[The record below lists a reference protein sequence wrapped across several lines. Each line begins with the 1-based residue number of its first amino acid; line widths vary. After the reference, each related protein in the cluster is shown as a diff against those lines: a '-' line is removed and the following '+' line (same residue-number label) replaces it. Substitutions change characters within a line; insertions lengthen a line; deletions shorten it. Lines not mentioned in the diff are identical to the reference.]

1 MLLKSQEISLKKKD
15 FFKEKVILL
24 YGENQDLI
32 NDLNQQITSKFI
44 EEEKS
49 SKSFFEEDIIKN
61 PDNIINYY
69 LNGSLFDDNKNISI
83 IKNCSDK
90 ILEIINQIKNN
101 ISNNI
106 IILNSEILLKNSKL
120 RQFGEYDKLA
130 ICIPCYQETK
140 LDIKKFLIQQLQANN
155 IQLPD
160 SQYETITNSSS
171 LKRSKIKEVIEKL
184 NLYKNSGKITDQI
197 IEEIC
202 TDIDLKK
209 NDEIIDILLSK
220 NSKNINEFISNMSN
234 YEKNFIEIIIN
245 SSSLKRSKI
254 KEVIEKINLY
264 KNSEKITDQAIDEIC
279 TDIDLKKN
287 EEIID
292 ILLSKNEKNINEF
305 ISNMSNYEKN
315 FIEVIIILRTFIIK
329 IIDIHK
335 NNKNLS
341 IDERI
346 ERYKPP
352 IFWKDKDRIKN
363 ILKIWNTN
371 NLEKFL
377 SNLNVIETE
386 FKRNDL
392 NQDTQFYY
400 FLTQN
405 LSKIAFKNANNF
417 I

>member
-1 MLLKSQEISLKKKD
+1 MLLKSQEIVIKNKD
-15 FFKEKVILL
+15 FYKEKIILL

-32 NDLNQQITSKFI
+32 NDLNQQIISKFI
-44 EEEKS
+44 EEKKI
-49 SKSFFEEDIIKN
+49 SKLFFEEDIIKN
-61 PDNIINYY
+61 PENIINYY

-90 ILEIINQIKNN
+90 ILEVINKIKNN
-101 ISNNI
+101 INNNV

-140 LDIKKFLIQQLQANN
+140 FDIKKFLTQQTQINN
-155 IQLPD
+155 IQLSD
-160 SQYETITNSSS
+160 TQS
-171 LKRSKIKEVIEKL
+171 EV
-184 NLYKNSGKITDQI
+184 
-197 IEEIC
+197 
-202 TDIDLKK
+202 
-209 NDEIIDILLSK
+209 
-220 NSKNINEFISNMSN
+220 
-234 YEKNFIEIIIN
+234 IIN

-254 KEVIEKINLY
+254 KEVIEKLTLY
-264 KNSEKITDQAIDEIC
+264 KNSGKITDQIVEEIC

-287 EEIID
+287 DEIID

-315 FIEVIIILRTFIIK
+315 FIEIIIILRSFIIK
-329 IIDIHK
+329 ILDIQK

-363 ILKIWNTN
+363 ILKIWSAN

-377 SNLNVIETE
+377 SNLNIIETE

-405 LSKIAFKNANNF
+405 LSKISLKNTNNF

>member
-1 MLLKSQEISLKKKD
+1 MLLKSQELNLKKKD
-15 FFKEKVILL
+15 FFKGKIIVL

-32 NDLNQQITSKFI
+32 RDLNEQILIKFKD
-44 EEEKS
+44 EK
-49 SKSFFEEDIIKN
+49 KIQKNIFEEDIIKD
-61 PDNIINYY
+61 PQNIINYY
-69 LNGSLFDDNKNISI
+69 LNGSLFDENKNILV
-83 IKNCSDK
+83 IKNSSDK
-90 ILEIINQIKNN
+90 IIETLNKIKNN
-101 ISNNI
+101 IDENTI
-106 IILNSEILLKNSKL
+106 IINSEILLKNSKL

-130 ICIPCYQETK
+130 VCIPCYQENK
-140 LDIKKFLIQQLQANN
+140 IDITRFLVKQLQINK
-155 IQLPD
+155 IQLP
-160 SQYETITNSSS
+160 
-171 LKRSKIKEVIEKL
+171 EK
-184 NLYKNSGKITDQI
+184 Q
-197 IEEIC
+197 
-202 TDIDLKK
+202 
-209 NDEIIDILLSK
+209 
-220 NSKNINEFISNMSN
+220 
-234 YEKNFIEIIIN
+234 IEIIIN

-264 KNSEKITDQAIDEIC
+264 KNSKIITDQIIEEIC
-279 TDIDLKKN
+279 TDMDLKKN
-287 EEIID
+287 DEIID

-315 FIEVIIILRTFIIK
+315 FIEIIIILKSFIIK
-329 IIDIHK
+329 ILDIQK

-363 ILKIWNTN
+363 ILKTWNTN

-377 SNLNVIETE
+377 SNLNIIETE

-405 LSKIAFKNANNF
+405 LSKIAFKNTNNF

>member
-1 MLLKSQEISLKKKD
+1 MLLKSQELNLKKKD
-15 FFKEKVILL
+15 FFKGKIILL

-32 NDLNQQITSKFI
+32 KDLNEQILIKFKDEQKI
-44 EEEKS
+44 QKNI
-49 SKSFFEEDIIKN
+49 FEEDIIKDPQN
-61 PDNIINYY
+61 VINYY
-69 LNGSLFDDNKNISI
+69 LNGSLFDENKNILV

-90 ILEIINQIKNN
+90 IIETLNKIKSN
-101 ISNNI
+101 IDENTI
-106 IILNSEILLKNSKL
+106 IINSEILLKNSKL

-130 ICIPCYQETK
+130 FCIPCYQETK
-140 LDIKKFLIQQLQANN
+140 IDITRFLVQQLQINK
-155 IQLPD
+155 IQL
-160 SQYETITNSSS
+160 S
-171 LKRSKIKEVIEKL
+171 EK
-184 NLYKNSGKITDQI
+184 Q
-197 IEEIC
+197 
-202 TDIDLKK
+202 
-209 NDEIIDILLSK
+209 
-220 NSKNINEFISNMSN
+220 M
-234 YEKNFIEIIIN
+234 EIIIN

-264 KNSEKITDQAIDEIC
+264 KNSKIITDQIIEEIC
-279 TDIDLKKN
+279 TDMDLKKN
-287 EEIID
+287 DEIID

-315 FIEVIIILRTFIIK
+315 FIEIIIILRSFIIK
-329 IIDIHK
+329 ILDIQK

-363 ILKIWNTN
+363 ILKIWSAN

-377 SNLNVIETE
+377 SNLNIIETE

-405 LSKIAFKNANNF
+405 LSKIAFKNTNNF

>member
-44 EEEKS
+44 EEEKI

-61 PDNIINYY
+61 PENIISYY

-90 ILEIINQIKNN
+90 ILDIINKIKNN
-101 ISNNI
+101 INDNI
-106 IILNSEILLKNSKL
+106 IILNSEVLLKNSKL

-130 ICIPCYQETK
+130 ICVPCYQETK
-140 LDIKKFLIQQLQANN
+140 FDIKKFLTQQLQVNN
-155 IQLPD
+155 IQLSD
-160 SQYETITNSSS
+160 SQSETI
-171 LKRSKIKEVIEKL
+171 IV
-184 NLYKNSGKITDQI
+184 
-197 IEEIC
+197 
-202 TDIDLKK
+202 
-209 NDEIIDILLSK
+209 
-220 NSKNINEFISNMSN
+220 
-234 YEKNFIEIIIN
+234 

-264 KNSEKITDQAIDEIC
+264 KNSEKITDQIIDEIC
-279 TDIDLKKN
+279 TDADLKKN
-287 EEIID
+287 DEIID

-315 FIEVIIILRTFIIK
+315 FIEIIIILRSFIIK
-329 IIDIHK
+329 ILDIQK

-346 ERYKPP
+346 ERYRPP

-371 NLEKFL
+371 NLEKLL
-377 SNLNVIETE
+377 SNLNIIETE

-392 NQDTQFYY
+392 NQDVQFYY

-405 LSKIAFKNANNF
+405 LSKIAFKNADNF

>member
-1 MLLKSQEISLKKKD
+1 MLLKSQEIVLKSKD
-15 FFKEKVILL
+15 FFKKRIILL

-32 NDLNQQITSKFI
+32 NDLNQQLVSKFI
-44 EEEKS
+44 EEEKI

-61 PDNIINYY
+61 PENIINYY

-90 ILEIINQIKNN
+90 ILEIINRIKNN
-101 ISNNI
+101 IDNNV
-106 IILNSEILLKNSKL
+106 IILNSETLLKNSKL

-130 ICIPCYQETK
+130 ICIPCYQENK
-140 LDIKKFLIQQLQANN
+140 FDIKKYLTQQIQINN
-155 IQLPD
+155 IQLSD
-160 SQYETITNSSS
+160 SQSEAIIDSAS
-171 LKRSKIKEVIEKL
+171 LKRSKIKEVMEKL

-202 TDIDLKK
+202 TDVDLKK
-209 NDEIIDILLSK
+209 ND
-220 NSKNINEFISNMSN
+220 
-234 YEKNFIEIIIN
+234 
-245 SSSLKRSKI
+245 
-254 KEVIEKINLY
+254 
-264 KNSEKITDQAIDEIC
+264 
-279 TDIDLKKN
+279 
-287 EEIID
+287 EIID

-315 FIEVIIILRTFIIK
+315 FIEIIIILRSFIIK
-329 IIDIHK
+329 ILDIQK

-346 ERYKPP
+346 ESYKPP

-363 ILKIWNTN
+363 ILKIWSAN

-377 SNLNVIETE
+377 SNLNIIETE

-392 NQDTQFYY
+392 SQDTQFYY

-405 LSKIAFKNANNF
+405 LSKIGLKNTNNF

>member
-1 MLLKSQEISLKKKD
+1 MLLKPQEIVLKNKD
-15 FFKEKVILL
+15 FFKEKIILL

-32 NDLNQQITSKFI
+32 NDLNQQIVSKFI
-44 EEEKS
+44 QEKKI
-49 SKSFFEEDIIKN
+49 SKSFFEEDVIKN
-61 PDNIINYY
+61 PENIINYY

-83 IKNCSDK
+83 IKNCTDK
-90 ILEIINQIKNN
+90 ILEIVNKIKNN
-101 ISNNI
+101 INNNV

-140 LDIKKFLIQQLQANN
+140 FDIKKFLTQQTQINN
-155 IQLPD
+155 IQLSD
-160 SQYETITNSSS
+160 TQSEVIINSSS
-171 LKRSKIKEVIEKL
+171 LKRSKIKEVMEKL

-202 TDIDLKK
+202 TNEDLKK
-209 NDEIIDILLSK
+209 ND
-220 NSKNINEFISNMSN
+220 
-234 YEKNFIEIIIN
+234 
-245 SSSLKRSKI
+245 
-254 KEVIEKINLY
+254 
-264 KNSEKITDQAIDEIC
+264 
-279 TDIDLKKN
+279 
-287 EEIID
+287 EIID

-315 FIEVIIILRTFIIK
+315 FIEIIIILRSFIIK
-329 IIDIHK
+329 ILDIQK
-335 NNKNLS
+335 NYKNLS

-363 ILKIWNTN
+363 ILKIWSTN

-377 SNLNVIETE
+377 TNLNVIETE

-405 LSKIAFKNANNF
+405 LSKIALKNTNNF

>member
-1 MLLKSQEISLKKKD
+1 MLLKSQEISQKKKD

-44 EEEKS
+44 EEEKIP
-49 SKSFFEEDIIKN
+49 KSCFEEDIIKN
-61 PDNIINYY
+61 PENIISYY

-90 ILEIINQIKNN
+90 ILDIINKIKNN
-101 ISNNI
+101 INDNI
-106 IILNSEILLKNSKL
+106 IILNSEVLLKNSKL

-130 ICIPCYQETK
+130 ICVPCYQETK
-140 LDIKKFLIQQLQANN
+140 FDIKKFLTQQLQVNN
-155 IQLPD
+155 IQLSD
-160 SQYETITNSSS
+160 TQSETI
-171 LKRSKIKEVIEKL
+171 IV
-184 NLYKNSGKITDQI
+184 
-197 IEEIC
+197 
-202 TDIDLKK
+202 
-209 NDEIIDILLSK
+209 
-220 NSKNINEFISNMSN
+220 
-234 YEKNFIEIIIN
+234 

-264 KNSEKITDQAIDEIC
+264 KNSEKITDQIIDEIC
-279 TDIDLKKN
+279 TDADLKKN
-287 EEIID
+287 DEIID
-292 ILLSKNEKNINEF
+292 ILLSKNEKNINDF

-315 FIEVIIILRTFIIK
+315 FIEIIIILRSFIIK
-329 IIDIHK
+329 ILDIQK

-405 LSKIAFKNANNF
+405 LSKIAFKNTNKF

>member
-1 MLLKSQEISLKKKD
+1 MLLKSQEIVIKNKD
-15 FFKEKVILL
+15 FFKEKIILL

-32 NDLNQQITSKFI
+32 NDLNQQIVSKFI
-44 EEEKS
+44 EEKKI
-49 SKSFFEEDIIKN
+49 SKSFFEEDVIKN
-61 PDNIINYY
+61 PENIINYY

-90 ILEIINQIKNN
+90 ILEIINKIKNN
-101 ISNNI
+101 INNNV

-140 LDIKKFLIQQLQANN
+140 FDIKKFLTQQTQINN
-155 IQLPD
+155 IQLSD
-160 SQYETITNSSS
+160 TQSEVIINSSS
-171 LKRSKIKEVIEKL
+171 LKRSKIKEVMEKL

-202 TDIDLKK
+202 TDVDLKK
-209 NDEIIDILLSK
+209 ND
-220 NSKNINEFISNMSN
+220 
-234 YEKNFIEIIIN
+234 
-245 SSSLKRSKI
+245 
-254 KEVIEKINLY
+254 
-264 KNSEKITDQAIDEIC
+264 
-279 TDIDLKKN
+279 
-287 EEIID
+287 EIID

-315 FIEVIIILRTFIIK
+315 FIEIIIILRSFIIK
-329 IIDIHK
+329 ILDIQK

-363 ILKIWNTN
+363 ILKIWSAN

-377 SNLNVIETE
+377 SNLNIIETE

-405 LSKIAFKNANNF
+405 LSKISLKNTNNF

>member
-1 MLLKSQEISLKKKD
+1 MTEIISLKRKFVNPTLTNKTCRTCGKEYPRTGEFFYKRIHPSMKDVFKYENNCIRCDNERSLKWKK
-15 FFKEKVILL
+15 
-24 YGENQDLI
+24 ENR
-32 NDLNQQITSKFI
+32 
-44 EEEKS
+44 
-49 SKSFFEEDIIKN
+49 DIK
-61 PDNIINYY
+61 
-69 LNGSLFDDNKNISI
+69 
-83 IKNCSDK
+83 
-90 ILEIINQIKNN
+90 IKNN
-101 ISNNI
+101 INNNV

-140 LDIKKFLIQQLQANN
+140 FDIKKFLAQQTQKNN
-155 IQLPD
+155 IQLSD
-160 SQYETITNSSS
+160 TQSEVIINSSS
-171 LKRSKIKEVIEKL
+171 LKRSKIKEIMEKL

-209 NDEIIDILLSK
+209 NDEI
-220 NSKNINEFISNMSN
+220 
-234 YEKNFIEIIIN
+234 
-245 SSSLKRSKI
+245 
-254 KEVIEKINLY
+254 V
-264 KNSEKITDQAIDEIC
+264 
-279 TDIDLKKN
+279 
-287 EEIID
+287 D

-315 FIEVIIILRTFIIK
+315 FIEIIIILRSFIIK
-329 IIDIHK
+329 ILDIQK

-346 ERYKPP
+346 EKYKPP

-363 ILKIWNTN
+363 ILKIWSAN

-377 SNLNVIETE
+377 SNLNIIETE

-405 LSKIAFKNANNF
+405 LSKISLKNTNNF

>member
-15 FFKEKVILL
+15 FFKEKVVLL

-44 EEEKS
+44 EEEKIP
-49 SKSFFEEDIIKN
+49 KSFFEEDIIKS
-61 PDNIINYY
+61 PENIISYY

-83 IKNCSDK
+83 IKNCSEK
-90 ILEIINQIKNN
+90 ILDIINKIKNN
-101 ISNNI
+101 INDNI
-106 IILNSEILLKNSKL
+106 IILNSEVLLKNSKL

-140 LDIKKFLIQQLQANN
+140 FDLKKFLTQQLQINN
-155 IQLPD
+155 IQLSD
-160 SQYETITNSSS
+160 SQSEA
-171 LKRSKIKEVIEKL
+171 
-184 NLYKNSGKITDQI
+184 
-197 IEEIC
+197 
-202 TDIDLKK
+202 
-209 NDEIIDILLSK
+209 ILS
-220 NSKNINEFISNMSN
+220 
-234 YEKNFIEIIIN
+234 

-264 KNSEKITDQAIDEIC
+264 KNSEKITDQIIDEIC
-279 TDIDLKKN
+279 TDADLKKN
-287 EEIID
+287 DEIID

-315 FIEVIIILRTFIIK
+315 FIEIIIILRSFIIK
-329 IIDIHK
+329 ILDIQK

-392 NQDTQFYY
+392 NQDIQFYY

-405 LSKIAFKNANNF
+405 LSKIAFKNADNF

>member
-15 FFKEKVILL
+15 FFKEKIILL

-32 NDLNQQITSKFI
+32 SDLNQQIVSKFI
-44 EEEKS
+44 DEKKI

-61 PDNIINYY
+61 PENIINHY

-90 ILEIINQIKNN
+90 ILEIINKIKNN
-101 ISNNI
+101 INDNI

-140 LDIKKFLIQQLQANN
+140 FDIKKFLSQQLQINN
-155 IQLPD
+155 IQLLD
-160 SQYETITNSSS
+160 SQSETIIDSSS

-184 NLYKNSGKITDQI
+184 NLYKHSEKITDNI

-202 TDIDLKK
+202 TDVDLQK
-209 NDEIIDILLSK
+209 ND
-220 NSKNINEFISNMSN
+220 
-234 YEKNFIEIIIN
+234 
-245 SSSLKRSKI
+245 
-254 KEVIEKINLY
+254 
-264 KNSEKITDQAIDEIC
+264 
-279 TDIDLKKN
+279 
-287 EEIID
+287 EIID

-315 FIEVIIILRTFIIK
+315 FIEIIIILRSFIIK
-329 IIDIHK
+329 ILDIQK

-341 IDERI
+341 LDERI
-346 ERYKPP
+346 EKYKPP

-405 LSKIAFKNANNF
+405 LSKVAFKNTNNF
-417 I
+417 V

>member
-1 MLLKSQEISLKKKD
+1 MLLKSQELNLKKKD
-15 FFKEKVILL
+15 FFKGKIILL

-32 NDLNQQITSKFI
+32 RDLNEQIIIKFNDEQKI
-44 EEEKS
+44 QKNI
-49 SKSFFEEDIIKN
+49 FEEDVIKN
-61 PDNIINYY
+61 PENTINYY
-69 LNGSLFDDNKNISI
+69 LNGSLFDENKNILV

-90 ILEIINQIKNN
+90 IIETLNKIKNN
-101 ISNNI
+101 IDENTI
-106 IILNSEILLKNSKL
+106 IINSEILLKNSKL

-130 ICIPCYQETK
+130 VCIPCYQETK
-140 LDIKKFLIQQLQANN
+140 LDITRFLTLQLQINK
-155 IQLPD
+155 IQLPEK
-160 SQYETITNSSS
+160 QIEIIINSSS

-184 NLYKNSGKITDQI
+184 NLYKNS
-197 IEEIC
+197 
-202 TDIDLKK
+202 
-209 NDEIIDILLSK
+209 
-220 NSKNINEFISNMSN
+220 
-234 YEKNFIEIIIN
+234 
-245 SSSLKRSKI
+245 
-254 KEVIEKINLY
+254 EKI
-264 KNSEKITDQAIDEIC
+264 SDQVIDEIC
-279 TDIDLKKN
+279 TDSDLKKN
-287 EEIID
+287 DEIID

-315 FIEVIIILRTFIIK
+315 FIEIIIILRSFIIK
-329 IIDIHK
+329 ILDIQK
-335 NNKNLS
+335 NDKNFS

-346 ERYKPP
+346 EKYKPT

-377 SNLNVIETE
+377 SNLNIIETQ

>member
-15 FFKEKVILL
+15 FFKEKIILL

-44 EEEKS
+44 EEEKIS
-49 SKSFFEEDIIKN
+49 RSFFEEDIIKN
-61 PDNIINYY
+61 PNNIINYY

-90 ILEIINQIKNN
+90 ILEIINKIKNN
-101 ISNNI
+101 IKNNF
-106 IILNSEILLKNSKL
+106 IILNSETLLKNSKL

-130 ICIPCYQETK
+130 ICIACYQETK
-140 LDIKKFLIQQLQANN
+140 LDIKKFLIQQLQTNN

-160 SQYETITNSSS
+160 SQNETIINSSS

-184 NLYKNSGKITDQI
+184 TLYKNSGKITDQI

-202 TDIDLKK
+202 TDVDLKK

-220 NSKNINEFISNMSN
+220 NAKNINEFISNMSN
-234 YEKNFIEIIIN
+234 YEKNFIEIII
-245 SSSLKRSKI
+245 
-254 KEVIEKINLY
+254 
-264 KNSEKITDQAIDEIC
+264 
-279 TDIDLKKN
+279 
-287 EEIID
+287 
-292 ILLSKNEKNINEF
+292 
-305 ISNMSNYEKN
+305 
-315 FIEVIIILRTFIIK
+315 ILRSFIIK
-329 IIDIHK
+329 IFDIQK

-363 ILKIWNTN
+363 ILKIWNAN

-377 SNLNVIETE
+377 SNLNIIETE

-400 FLTQN
+400 FLSQN
-405 LSKIAFKNANNF
+405 LSKIALKNTDNF

>member
-1 MLLKSQEISLKKKD
+1 MLLKSQELNLKKKD
-15 FFKEKVILL
+15 FFKGKIILL

-32 NDLNQQITSKFI
+32 KDLNEQILIKFKD
-44 EEEKS
+44 EK
-49 SKSFFEEDIIKN
+49 KIQKNIFEEDIIKD
-61 PDNIINYY
+61 PQNIINYY
-69 LNGSLFDDNKNISI
+69 LNGSLFDENKNILV
-83 IKNCSDK
+83 IKNSSDK
-90 ILEIINQIKNN
+90 IIETLNKIKNN
-101 ISNNI
+101 IDENTI
-106 IILNSEILLKNSKL
+106 IINSEILLKNSKL

-130 ICIPCYQETK
+130 VCIPCYQETK
-140 LDIKKFLIQQLQANN
+140 IDITRFLVQQLQINK
-155 IQLPD
+155 IQLP
-160 SQYETITNSSS
+160 
-171 LKRSKIKEVIEKL
+171 EK
-184 NLYKNSGKITDQI
+184 Q
-197 IEEIC
+197 
-202 TDIDLKK
+202 
-209 NDEIIDILLSK
+209 
-220 NSKNINEFISNMSN
+220 M
-234 YEKNFIEIIIN
+234 EIIIN

-264 KNSEKITDQAIDEIC
+264 KNSKIITDQIIEEIC
-279 TDIDLKKN
+279 TDMDLKKN
-287 EEIID
+287 DEIID

-315 FIEVIIILRTFIIK
+315 FIEIIIILRSFIIK
-329 IIDIHK
+329 ILDIQK

-363 ILKIWNTN
+363 ILKTWNTN

-377 SNLNVIETE
+377 SNLNIIETE

-405 LSKIAFKNANNF
+405 LSKIAFKNTNNF

>member
-15 FFKEKVILL
+15 FFKNKIILL

-32 NDLNQQITSKFI
+32 NDLNQQIVSKFS
-44 EEEKS
+44 EENKI
-49 SKSFFEEDIIKN
+49 SKSFFEEDIIKS
-61 PDNIINYY
+61 PENIINYY

-83 IKNCSDK
+83 IKNCSEK
-90 ILEIINQIKNN
+90 ILEIINKIKNN
-101 ISNNI
+101 ITDNI
-106 IILNSEILLKNSKL
+106 IILNSEVLLKNSKL

-140 LDIKKFLIQQLQANN
+140 FDIKKFFTEQLKINN
-155 IQLPD
+155 IQLLD
-160 SQYETITNSSS
+160 SQSETIINSSS

-202 TDIDLKK
+202 TDTDLKK
-209 NDEIIDILLSK
+209 ND
-220 NSKNINEFISNMSN
+220 
-234 YEKNFIEIIIN
+234 
-245 SSSLKRSKI
+245 
-254 KEVIEKINLY
+254 
-264 KNSEKITDQAIDEIC
+264 
-279 TDIDLKKN
+279 
-287 EEIID
+287 EIID

-315 FIEVIIILRTFIIK
+315 FIEIIIILRSFIIK
-329 IIDIHK
+329 ILDIQK

-341 IDERI
+341 IDEKI
-346 ERYKPP
+346 EMYKPP

-363 ILKIWNTN
+363 ILKIWTTT

-377 SNLNVIETE
+377 NNLNIIECE

-405 LSKIAFKNANNF
+405 LSKISLKNTNNF
-417 I
+417 V

>member
-1 MLLKSQEISLKKKD
+1 MLLKSQEISTKKKD
-15 FFKEKVILL
+15 FFREKVILL
-24 YGENQDLI
+24 YGENQDLV

-44 EEEKS
+44 EEKKT

-61 PDNIINYY
+61 PDNIISYY

-90 ILEIINQIKNN
+90 ILEIINKIKNN
-101 ISNNI
+101 ISDNI

-130 ICIPCYQETK
+130 ICIPCYEENK
-140 LDIKKFLIQQLQANN
+140 LDIKKFLIQQLQKNN

-160 SQYETITNSSS
+160 SQNETIVNSSS

-184 NLYKNSGKITDQI
+184 TLYKNLGKITDQI

-202 TDIDLKK
+202 TDVDLKK

-220 NSKNINEFISNMSN
+220 NAKNINEFISNMSN
-234 YEKNFIEIIIN
+234 YEKNFIEIII
-245 SSSLKRSKI
+245 
-254 KEVIEKINLY
+254 
-264 KNSEKITDQAIDEIC
+264 
-279 TDIDLKKN
+279 
-287 EEIID
+287 
-292 ILLSKNEKNINEF
+292 
-305 ISNMSNYEKN
+305 
-315 FIEVIIILRTFIIK
+315 ILRSFIIK
-329 IIDIHK
+329 ILDIQK

-363 ILKIWNTN
+363 ILKIWSAN

-377 SNLNVIETE
+377 SNLNIIETE

-405 LSKIAFKNANNF
+405 LSKIALKNANNF

>member
-1 MLLKSQEISLKKKD
+1 MLLKSQELNLKTKD
-15 FFKEKVILL
+15 FLENKIILI

-32 NDLNQQITSKFI
+32 KDINEQIINKFLDKKEISKI
-44 EEEKS
+44 
-49 SKSFFEEDIIKN
+49 FFEDDILKN
-61 PDNIINYY
+61 PENITNYY
-69 LNGSLFDDNKNISI
+69 LNGSLFDNNETLSI

-101 ISNNI
+101 INNNT

-140 LDIKKFLIQQLQANN
+140 LDIKRFLTQQLQINKSP
-155 IQLPD
+155 L
-160 SQYETITNSSS
+160 SETQI
-171 LKRSKIKEVIEKL
+171 EV
-184 NLYKNSGKITDQI
+184 
-197 IEEIC
+197 
-202 TDIDLKK
+202 
-209 NDEIIDILLSK
+209 
-220 NSKNINEFISNMSN
+220 
-234 YEKNFIEIIIN
+234 IIN

-264 KNSEKITDQAIDEIC
+264 KNSEQITDQVIDEIC

-287 EEIID
+287 DEIID

-305 ISNMSNYEKN
+305 MSNMSNYEKN
-315 FIEVIIILRTFIIK
+315 FIEIIIILRSFIIK
-329 IIDIHK
+329 ILDIQK

-341 IDERI
+341 IDEKI
-346 ERYKPP
+346 EKHKPP

-363 ILKIWNTN
+363 ILKIWNTSS
-371 NLEKFL
+371 LEKFL
-377 SNLNVIETE
+377 SNLNIIETE

-405 LSKIAFKNANNF
+405 LSKIAFKNTNNF

>member
-1 MLLKSQEISLKKKD
+1 LYQNLYKKK
-15 FFKEKVILL
+15 KI
-24 YGENQDLI
+24 
-32 NDLNQQITSKFI
+32 
-44 EEEKS
+44 
-49 SKSFFEEDIIKN
+49 SKSFFEEDVIKN
-61 PDNIINYY
+61 PENIINYY
-69 LNGSLFDDNKNISI
+69 LNGSLFDDNKNIAI
-83 IKNCSDK
+83 IKNCTDK
-90 ILEIINQIKNN
+90 ILEIINKIKNN
-101 ISNNI
+101 INNNV

-140 LDIKKFLIQQLQANN
+140 FDIKKFLTQQLQINN
-155 IQLPD
+155 IQLSD
-160 SQYETITNSSS
+160 SQSETI
-171 LKRSKIKEVIEKL
+171 
-184 NLYKNSGKITDQI
+184 
-197 IEEIC
+197 
-202 TDIDLKK
+202 
-209 NDEIIDILLSK
+209 
-220 NSKNINEFISNMSN
+220 IS
-234 YEKNFIEIIIN
+234 

-264 KNSEKITDQAIDEIC
+264 KNSEKITDQIIDEIC
-279 TDIDLKKN
+279 TDADLKKN
-287 EEIID
+287 DEIID

-315 FIEVIIILRTFIIK
+315 FIEIIIILRSFIIK
-329 IIDIHK
+329 ILDIQK
-335 NNKNLS
+335 NNKNFSL
-341 IDERI
+341 DERI

-371 NLEKFL
+371 SLEKFL

-405 LSKIAFKNANNF
+405 LSKITFKNTNNF

>member
-44 EEEKS
+44 EEEKIP
-49 SKSFFEEDIIKN
+49 KSCFEEDIIKN
-61 PDNIINYY
+61 PENIISYY

-90 ILEIINQIKNN
+90 ILDIINKIKNN
-101 ISNNI
+101 INDNI
-106 IILNSEILLKNSKL
+106 IILNSEVLLKNSKL

-140 LDIKKFLIQQLQANN
+140 FDIKKFLTQQLQINN
-155 IQLPD
+155 IQLSD
-160 SQYETITNSSS
+160 SQSETI
-171 LKRSKIKEVIEKL
+171 
-184 NLYKNSGKITDQI
+184 
-197 IEEIC
+197 
-202 TDIDLKK
+202 
-209 NDEIIDILLSK
+209 
-220 NSKNINEFISNMSN
+220 IS
-234 YEKNFIEIIIN
+234 

-264 KNSEKITDQAIDEIC
+264 KNSEKITDQIIDEIC
-279 TDIDLKKN
+279 TDADLKKN
-287 EEIID
+287 DEIID
-292 ILLSKNEKNINEF
+292 ILLSKNEKNINDF

-315 FIEVIIILRTFIIK
+315 FIEIIIILRSFIIK
-329 IIDIHK
+329 ILDIQK

-371 NLEKFL
+371 NLEKLL
-377 SNLNVIETE
+377 SNLNIIETE

-392 NQDTQFYY
+392 NQDIQFYY

-405 LSKIAFKNANNF
+405 LSKIAFKNADNF

>member
-44 EEEKS
+44 EEEKRP
-49 SKSFFEEDIIKN
+49 KSFFEEDIIKN
-61 PDNIINYY
+61 PENIISYY

-90 ILEIINQIKNN
+90 VLDIINKIKNN
-101 ISNNI
+101 INDNI
-106 IILNSEILLKNSKL
+106 IILNSEVLLKNSKL

-140 LDIKKFLIQQLQANN
+140 FDIKKFLTQQLQINN
-155 IQLPD
+155 IQLSD
-160 SQYETITNSSS
+160 SQSETIIGSSS
-171 LKRSKIKEVIEKL
+171 LKRS
-184 NLYKNSGKITDQI
+184 N
-197 IEEIC
+197 
-202 TDIDLKK
+202 
-209 NDEIIDILLSK
+209 
-220 NSKNINEFISNMSN
+220 
-234 YEKNFIEIIIN
+234 
-245 SSSLKRSKI
+245 I
-254 KEVIEKINLY
+254 KEVIEKINVY
-264 KNSEKITDQAIDEIC
+264 KNSEKITDQIIDEIC
-279 TDIDLKKN
+279 TDADLKKN
-287 EEIID
+287 DEIID

-315 FIEVIIILRTFIIK
+315 FIEIIIILRSFIIK
-329 IIDIHK
+329 ILDVQK

-405 LSKIAFKNANNF
+405 LSKIAFKNTNNF

>member
-1 MLLKSQEISLKKKD
+1 MLLKSQELNLKKKD
-15 FFKEKVILL
+15 FFKGKIVLL

-32 NDLNQQITSKFI
+32 KDLNQQILNKFKDEQKI
-44 EEEKS
+44 QRNS
-49 SKSFFEEDIIKN
+49 FEEDIIKN
-61 PDNIINYY
+61 PENTINYY
-69 LNGSLFDDNKNISI
+69 LNGSLFDENKNILI

-90 ILEIINQIKNN
+90 IIETLNKIKNN
-101 ISNNI
+101 LNDNTI
-106 IILNSEILLKNSKL
+106 IINSEILLKNSKL
-120 RQFGEYDKLA
+120 RQFGEFDKLA
-130 ICIPCYQETK
+130 ICIPCYEETK
-140 LDIKKFLIQQLQANN
+140 LDIKTFLKQQLQINQ
-155 IQLPD
+155 IQL
-160 SQYETITNSSS
+160 S
-171 LKRSKIKEVIEKL
+171 EK
-184 NLYKNSGKITDQI
+184 QV
-197 IEEIC
+197 
-202 TDIDLKK
+202 
-209 NDEIIDILLSK
+209 
-220 NSKNINEFISNMSN
+220 
-234 YEKNFIEIIIN
+234 EIIIN

-279 TDIDLKKN
+279 TDLDLKKN
-287 EEIID
+287 DEIID

-315 FIEVIIILRTFIIK
+315 FIEIIIILRSFIIK
-329 IIDIHK
+329 ILDIQK

-346 ERYKPP
+346 EKYKPP

-363 ILKIWNTN
+363 ILKIWNTT

-405 LSKIAFKNANNF
+405 LSKIAFKNTNNF

>member
-1 MLLKSQEISLKKKD
+1 MLLKSQEIVIKNKD
-15 FFKEKVILL
+15 FFKEKIILL
-24 YGENQDLI
+24 YGENHDLI
-32 NDLNQQITSKFI
+32 NDLNQQIVSKFI
-44 EEEKS
+44 QEKKI
-49 SKSFFEEDIIKN
+49 SKSFFEEDVIKN
-61 PDNIINYY
+61 PENIINYY

-90 ILEIINQIKNN
+90 ILEVINKIKNN
-101 ISNNI
+101 INNNV

-140 LDIKKFLIQQLQANN
+140 FDIKKFLTQQTQINN
-155 IQLPD
+155 IQLSD
-160 SQYETITNSSS
+160 TQSEVIINSSS
-171 LKRSKIKEVIEKL
+171 LKRSKIKEVMEKL

-197 IEEIC
+197 VEEIC
-202 TDIDLKK
+202 TDVDLKK
-209 NDEIIDILLSK
+209 ND
-220 NSKNINEFISNMSN
+220 
-234 YEKNFIEIIIN
+234 
-245 SSSLKRSKI
+245 
-254 KEVIEKINLY
+254 
-264 KNSEKITDQAIDEIC
+264 
-279 TDIDLKKN
+279 
-287 EEIID
+287 EIID

-315 FIEVIIILRTFIIK
+315 FIEIIIILRSFIIK
-329 IIDIHK
+329 ILDIQK

-363 ILKIWNTN
+363 ILKIWSAN

-377 SNLNVIETE
+377 SNLNIIETE

-405 LSKIAFKNANNF
+405 LSKISLKNTNNF

>member
-1 MLLKSQEISLKKKD
+1 MLLKSQEIVLKNKD
-15 FFKEKVILL
+15 FFKEKIILL

-32 NDLNQQITSKFI
+32 NDLNQQIVSKFI
-44 EEEKS
+44 QEKKI
-49 SKSFFEEDIIKN
+49 SKSFFEEDVIKN
-61 PDNIINYY
+61 PENIINYY

-90 ILEIINQIKNN
+90 ILEIINKIKNN
-101 ISNNI
+101 INNNV

-140 LDIKKFLIQQLQANN
+140 FDIKKFLTQQIQINN
-155 IQLPD
+155 IQLSD
-160 SQYETITNSSS
+160 TQSELIINSSS
-171 LKRSKIKEVIEKL
+171 LKRSKIKEVMEKL

-202 TDIDLKK
+202 TDVDLKK
-209 NDEIIDILLSK
+209 ND
-220 NSKNINEFISNMSN
+220 
-234 YEKNFIEIIIN
+234 
-245 SSSLKRSKI
+245 
-254 KEVIEKINLY
+254 
-264 KNSEKITDQAIDEIC
+264 
-279 TDIDLKKN
+279 
-287 EEIID
+287 EIID

-315 FIEVIIILRTFIIK
+315 FIEIIIILRSFIIK
-329 IIDIHK
+329 ILDIQK

-346 ERYKPP
+346 EKYKPP

-363 ILKIWNTN
+363 ILKIWSAN

-377 SNLNVIETE
+377 SNLNIIETE

-405 LSKIAFKNANNF
+405 LSKISLKNTNNF

>member
-1 MLLKSQEISLKKKD
+1 MLLRSQELNLKKKD
-15 FFKEKVILL
+15 FFKGKIIVL

-32 NDLNQQITSKFI
+32 KDLNEQILIKFKDEQKVQKNI
-44 EEEKS
+44 
-49 SKSFFEEDIIKN
+49 FEEDIIKD
-61 PDNIINYY
+61 PQNIINYY
-69 LNGSLFDDNKNISI
+69 LNGSLFDENKNILV
-83 IKNCSDK
+83 IKNSSDK
-90 ILEIINQIKNN
+90 IIETLNKIKSN
-101 ISNNI
+101 IDENTI
-106 IILNSEILLKNSKL
+106 IINSEILLKNSKL

-130 ICIPCYQETK
+130 VCIPCYQETK
-140 LDIKKFLIQQLQANN
+140 LDIIRFLTQQLQINK

-160 SQYETITNSSS
+160 KQIEIIINSSS

-184 NLYKNSGKITDQI
+184 NLYKNS
-197 IEEIC
+197 
-202 TDIDLKK
+202 
-209 NDEIIDILLSK
+209 
-220 NSKNINEFISNMSN
+220 
-234 YEKNFIEIIIN
+234 
-245 SSSLKRSKI
+245 
-254 KEVIEKINLY
+254 EKI
-264 KNSEKITDQAIDEIC
+264 SDQVIDEIC
-279 TDIDLKKN
+279 TDMDLKKN
-287 EEIID
+287 DEIID

-315 FIEVIIILRTFIIK
+315 FIEIIIILRSFIIK
-329 IIDIHK
+329 ILDIQK

-363 ILKIWNTN
+363 ILKIWSAN

-377 SNLNVIETE
+377 SNLNIIETE

-405 LSKIAFKNANNF
+405 LSKIAFKNTNNF

>member
-1 MLLKSQEISLKKKD
+1 L
-15 FFKEKVILL
+15 
-24 YGENQDLI
+24 
-32 NDLNQQITSKFI
+32 T
-44 EEEKS
+44 
-49 SKSFFEEDIIKN
+49 
-61 PDNIINYY
+61 
-69 LNGSLFDDNKNISI
+69 
-83 IKNCSDK
+83 
-90 ILEIINQIKNN
+90 
-101 ISNNI
+101 
-106 IILNSEILLKNSKL
+106 KNSACL
-120 RQFGEYDKLA
+120 TER
-130 ICIPCYQETK
+130 
-140 LDIKKFLIQQLQANN
+140 FLL
-155 IQLPD
+155 
-160 SQYETITNSSS
+160 TIISSA
-171 LKRSKIKEVIEKL
+171 
-184 NLYKNSGKITDQI
+184 
-197 IEEIC
+197 
-202 TDIDLKK
+202 
-209 NDEIIDILLSK
+209 
-220 NSKNINEFISNMSN
+220 
-234 YEKNFIEIIIN
+234 
-245 SSSLKRSKI
+245 SLKRSKI

-264 KNSEKITDQAIDEIC
+264 KNSEKITDQIIDEIC
-279 TDIDLKKN
+279 TDADLKKN
-287 EEIID
+287 DEIID

-315 FIEVIIILRTFIIK
+315 FIEIIIILRSFIIK
-329 IIDIHK
+329 ILDIQK

-405 LSKIAFKNANNF
+405 LSKIAFKNTNNF

>member
-15 FFKEKVILL
+15 FFKEKIILL

-32 NDLNQQITSKFI
+32 NDLNQQITYKFI
-44 EEEKS
+44 EEEKIP
-49 SKSFFEEDIIKN
+49 KSYFEEDIIKS
-61 PDNIINYY
+61 PGNIISYY

-90 ILEIINQIKNN
+90 ILDIISKIKNN
-101 ISNNI
+101 INDNI
-106 IILNSEILLKNSKL
+106 IILNSEVLLKNSKL

-140 LDIKKFLIQQLQANN
+140 FDIKKFLTQQLQINN
-155 IQLPD
+155 IQLSD
-160 SQYETITNSSS
+160 SQSETI
-171 LKRSKIKEVIEKL
+171 
-184 NLYKNSGKITDQI
+184 
-197 IEEIC
+197 
-202 TDIDLKK
+202 
-209 NDEIIDILLSK
+209 
-220 NSKNINEFISNMSN
+220 IS
-234 YEKNFIEIIIN
+234 

-264 KNSEKITDQAIDEIC
+264 KNSEKITDQIIDEIC
-279 TDIDLKKN
+279 TDVDLKKN
-287 EEIID
+287 DEIID

-315 FIEVIIILRTFIIK
+315 FIEIIIILRSFVIK
-329 IIDIHK
+329 ILDLQK

-341 IDERI
+341 IDEKI
-346 ERYKPP
+346 EKYKPP

-405 LSKIAFKNANNF
+405 LSKVAFKNTNNF

>member
-1 MLLKSQEISLKKKD
+1 MLLKSQEIVLKNKD
-15 FFKEKVILL
+15 FFKEKIILL

-32 NDLNQQITSKFI
+32 NDLNQQIVSKFI
-44 EEEKS
+44 QVKKI

-61 PDNIINYY
+61 PENIINYY

-90 ILEIINQIKNN
+90 ILEIINKIKNN
-101 ISNNI
+101 INDNV

-140 LDIKKFLIQQLQANN
+140 FDIKKFLTQQIQINN
-155 IQLPD
+155 IQLSD
-160 SQYETITNSSS
+160 TQSELIINSSS
-171 LKRSKIKEVIEKL
+171 LKRSKIKEAMEKL

-197 IEEIC
+197 VEEIC
-202 TDIDLKK
+202 TDVDLKK
-209 NDEIIDILLSK
+209 ND
-220 NSKNINEFISNMSN
+220 
-234 YEKNFIEIIIN
+234 
-245 SSSLKRSKI
+245 
-254 KEVIEKINLY
+254 
-264 KNSEKITDQAIDEIC
+264 
-279 TDIDLKKN
+279 
-287 EEIID
+287 EIID

-315 FIEVIIILRTFIIK
+315 FIEIIIILRSFIIK
-329 IIDIHK
+329 ILDIQK

-363 ILKIWNTN
+363 ILKIWSANS
-371 NLEKFL
+371 LEKFL
-377 SNLNVIETE
+377 SNLNIIETE

-405 LSKIAFKNANNF
+405 LSKISLKNTNNF

>member
-1 MLLKSQEISLKKKD
+1 MLLKSQEIVLKSKD
-15 FFKEKVILL
+15 FFKKRIILL

-32 NDLNQQITSKFI
+32 NDLNQQLVSKFI
-44 EEEKS
+44 EEEKI

-61 PDNIINYY
+61 PENIINYY

-90 ILEIINQIKNN
+90 ILEIINRIKNN
-101 ISNNI
+101 IDNNV
-106 IILNSEILLKNSKL
+106 IILNSETLLKNSKL

-140 LDIKKFLIQQLQANN
+140 FDIKKYLTQQIQINN
-155 IQLPD
+155 IQLSD
-160 SQYETITNSSS
+160 SQSEAIIDSSS
-171 LKRSKIKEVIEKL
+171 LKRSKIKEVMEKL

-202 TDIDLKK
+202 TDVDLKK
-209 NDEIIDILLSK
+209 ND
-220 NSKNINEFISNMSN
+220 
-234 YEKNFIEIIIN
+234 
-245 SSSLKRSKI
+245 
-254 KEVIEKINLY
+254 
-264 KNSEKITDQAIDEIC
+264 
-279 TDIDLKKN
+279 
-287 EEIID
+287 EIID

-315 FIEVIIILRTFIIK
+315 FIEIIIILRSFIIK
-329 IIDIHK
+329 ILDIQK

-346 ERYKPP
+346 ESYKPP

-363 ILKIWNTN
+363 ILKIWSAN

-377 SNLNVIETE
+377 SNLNIIETE

-392 NQDTQFYY
+392 SQDTQFYY

-405 LSKIAFKNANNF
+405 LSKIGLKNTNNF

>member
-1 MLLKSQEISLKKKD
+1 MLLKAQELTIKKKD
-15 FFKEKVILL
+15 FFKGKIILL

-32 NDLNQQITSKFI
+32 SGLNEDLLIKFKDEQKSKKNI
-44 EEEKS
+44 
-49 SKSFFEEDIIKN
+49 FEEDVIKSPEN
-61 PDNIINYY
+61 TINYY
-69 LNGSLFDDNKNISI
+69 LNGSLFDENKNILV

-90 ILEIINQIKNN
+90 IIEVISKIKNN
-101 ISNNI
+101 LGDNTI
-106 IILNSEILLKNSKL
+106 IINSEILLKNSKL

-140 LDIKKFLIQQLQANN
+140 IDIKKFLIQQLQINN
-155 IQLPD
+155 IQLSE
-160 SQYETITNSSS
+160 SQCEIISNSSS

-202 TDIDLKK
+202 TDVDLKK
-209 NDEIIDILLSK
+209 ND
-220 NSKNINEFISNMSN
+220 
-234 YEKNFIEIIIN
+234 
-245 SSSLKRSKI
+245 
-254 KEVIEKINLY
+254 
-264 KNSEKITDQAIDEIC
+264 
-279 TDIDLKKN
+279 
-287 EEIID
+287 EIID

-315 FIEVIIILRTFIIK
+315 FIEIIIIFRSFIIK
-329 IIDIHK
+329 ILDIQK

-363 ILKIWNTN
+363 ILKIWSAN

-377 SNLNVIETE
+377 ANLNVIETE

-405 LSKIAFKNANNF
+405 LSKIALKNTNNF

>member
-15 FFKEKVILL
+15 FFKEKVVLL

-32 NDLNQQITSKFI
+32 NDLNQQITSKFK
-44 EEEKS
+44 EEEKI

-160 SQYETITNSSS
+160 SQNETIVNSSS

-202 TDIDLKK
+202 TDVDLKK

-220 NSKNINEFISNMSN
+220 NAKNINEFISNMSN
-234 YEKNFIEIIIN
+234 YEKNFIEIII
-245 SSSLKRSKI
+245 
-254 KEVIEKINLY
+254 
-264 KNSEKITDQAIDEIC
+264 
-279 TDIDLKKN
+279 
-287 EEIID
+287 
-292 ILLSKNEKNINEF
+292 
-305 ISNMSNYEKN
+305 
-315 FIEVIIILRTFIIK
+315 ILRSFIIK
-329 IIDIHK
+329 ILDIQK

-363 ILKIWNTN
+363 ILKIWSAN

-377 SNLNVIETE
+377 SNLNIIETE

-392 NQDTQFYY
+392 SQDTQFYY

-405 LSKIAFKNANNF
+405 LSKIALKNTDNF

>member
-1 MLLKSQEISLKKKD
+1 MLLKSQEIVLKNKV
-15 FFKEKVILL
+15 FFKEKIILL

-32 NDLNQQITSKFI
+32 NDLNQQIVAKFI
-44 EEEKS
+44 EEKKF

-61 PDNIINYY
+61 PENIINYY

-90 ILEIINQIKNN
+90 ILEVINKIKNN
-101 ISNNI
+101 INNNV

-120 RQFGEYDKLA
+120 KQFGEYDKLA

-140 LDIKKFLIQQLQANN
+140 FDIKKFLTQQIQINN
-155 IQLPD
+155 IQLSD
-160 SQYETITNSSS
+160 TQSEVIMNSSS
-171 LKRSKIKEVIEKL
+171 LKRSKIKEVMEKL

-197 IEEIC
+197 VEEIC
-202 TDIDLKK
+202 TDVDLKK
-209 NDEIIDILLSK
+209 ND
-220 NSKNINEFISNMSN
+220 
-234 YEKNFIEIIIN
+234 
-245 SSSLKRSKI
+245 
-254 KEVIEKINLY
+254 
-264 KNSEKITDQAIDEIC
+264 
-279 TDIDLKKN
+279 
-287 EEIID
+287 EIID

-315 FIEVIIILRTFIIK
+315 FIEIIIILRSFIIK
-329 IIDIHK
+329 ILDIQK

-346 ERYKPP
+346 EKFKPP

-363 ILKIWNTN
+363 ILKIWSAN

-377 SNLNVIETE
+377 SNLNIIETE

-405 LSKIAFKNANNF
+405 LSKISLKNTDNF